1 MSITSRLIIL
11 GVVLSLLGFVL
22 AIRAVRARW
31 ARGLGGGETVAL
43 DNVTLFSKRHQLVGR
58 PDRIVKAGGKLI
70 PEEWK
75 SSTRKVEPWHIAQLA
90 TYFILIEEHFN
101 VRPPHGFV
109 VLGNGVR
116 KRIKNTEELREE
128 VLRIAAE
135 IREARRRVE
144 EEIRVSPQKW
154 QCRVC
159 GSRSSC
165 RQSRA

>member
-1 MSITSRLIIL
+1 MNIASRLL
-11 GVVLSLLGFVL
+11 AFGVVLGLLGLVL

-31 ARGLGGGETVAL
+31 ARGLGYGKTVAL
-43 DNVTLFSKRHQLVGR
+43 DNVTLFSKRHELVGR
-58 PDRIVKAGGKLI
+58 PDRIVKAGKKLI

-90 TYFILIEEHFN
+90 TYFILIEEHYG
-101 VRPPHGFV
+101 VMPPYGFV

-116 KRIKNTEELREE
+116 KRIKNTEELRER

-135 IREARRRVE
+135 IREARRHVE

-159 GSRSSC
+159 GVRSGC
-165 RQSRA
+165 VQSRA

>member
-1 MSITSRLIIL
+1 MNITSRLLTL
-11 GVVLSLLGFVL
+11 GVVFGLLGLVL

-31 ARGLGGGETVAL
+31 ARGLGHGATVAL
-43 DNVTLFSKRHQLVGR
+43 DNVTLRSKRHGLVGR
-58 PDRIVKAGGKLI
+58 PDRVVRAGGKLI

-75 SSTRKVEPWHIAQLA
+75 SSTRKVEPWHIAQLV
-90 TYFILIEEHFN
+90 TYFILIEEHYG
-101 VRPPHGFV
+101 VRPPYGFV

-116 KRIKNTEELREE
+116 KRIKNTEELRER

-135 IREARRRVE
+135 IREARRHVE

-159 GSRSSC
+159 GLRSTC
-165 RQSRA
+165 VQSRA